1 MGLLGIVL
9 CLQKSHRSTGPL
21 RRVIMSL
28 ETEISAVGSSGR
40 VSKRLWC
47 QSLKGDLAPAL
58 IIVFLPSTQK
68 HRVNSLVR
76 LEQNDDHQRRQQVAK
91 SWVLR
96 LTAAASPGP
105 AGSMRNSRPVR
116 FVYQPPASNTFL
128 SEQTS
133 HLATRQ

>member
-76 LEQNDDHQRRQQVAK
+76 LEQNDGHQRRQQVAK

-105 AGSMRNSRPVR
+105 GVRPAAR
-116 FVYQPPASNTFL
+116 EIQNKKLQLQL
-128 SEQTS
+128 SS
-133 HLATRQ
+133 ATATNNRD